1 MEVHLKIRIISTPP
15 GEAPEDIRRAWV
27 WLVLPL
33 AGFRPRRKT
42 WTSGVLTGPRSHLS
56 FLAAALSG
64 RLKRQV
70 VYNVSGRVAI
80 DALATRSPQAARWW
94 RQNAAHVLRRGW
106 LLGFPAEVCEEVYE
120 TELWARPAAIEPR

>member
-1 MEVHLKIRIISTPP
+1 MEVHMKIRVINTPP

-27 WLVLPL
+27 GLVLPL
-33 AGFRPRRKT
+33 AGFRPRQKT
-42 WTSGVLTGPRSHLS
+42 WTSGVLIGPRSHLG

-70 VYNVSGRVAI
+70 VYNVIGRVAI
-80 DALATRSPQAARWW
+80 DALAAHSPQAAAWW

-106 LLGFPAEVCEEVYE
+106 RLGFPAEVCEEVHE
-120 TELWARPAAIEPR
+120 TDLGARPAAIEPH